1 MKELCVPAGRI
12 LLQSRVQVFGKLRTW
27 GSDLHEYNLK
37 EFHIQIGK
45 GYEETFSVPTLEVVV
60 EDTAEWRFVSGE
72 GAEEETEGER
82 TPEEIAEEIM
92 KTVEIERLELPSQN
106 TQRSR

>member
-60 EDTAEWRFVSGE
+60 EDTAEWRFVSESGKGV
-72 GAEEETEGER
+72 GAEGINL
-82 TPEEIAEEIM
+82 P
-92 KTVEIERLELPSQN
+92 LPPSQPCYIF
-106 TQRSR
+106 